1 MVNLKETAFGLGAL
15 CTGAVGAFTQL
26 VQPVLANTYVAD
38 GSVILSAVFICL
50 TAIGVKLV
58 NKGFNEDEL

>member
-1 MVNLKETAFGLGAL
+1 MVNVKETAFGLGAL
-15 CTGAVGAFTQL
+15 CTGAVGALTQL

-50 TAIGVKLV
+50 TAVGIKLV
-58 NKGFNEDEL
+58 NKGFDEDAL

>member
-15 CTGAVGAFTQL
+15 CTGAIGALTQL
-26 VQPVLANTYVAD
+26 VQPVLSNSYVAD
-38 GSVILSAVFICL
+38 GSVILSAVFITL
-50 TAIGVKLV
+50 TVIGIKLV